1 MVVRPGAV
9 GAGVGGNQ
17 FRSPNQA
24 VQAAGVL
31 LGHHFPVQVEN
42 KPHQISVLLHLIAQA
57 LGVIAVEL
65 DMAAKGLHLLR
76 TVEGVIAVAG
86 LVVHQ
91 QVAGVVVLEHGGDPT
106 LGVGGQ
112 PVPGVVLVQLLH
124 TAGDPARA
132 VARLVVEQLL
142 GVGGILHLF
151 QLVQRVIVI
160 EGITSKLTLQRPV
173 AVAVIEILVFRQQ
186 LPAGLDKQAG
196 EILVLELPL
205 DRTVGLRADGAVG
218 VVLIRRQP
226 VPIFLLRSHFSKR
239 ASKSQAGMDAPPM
252 SWRHRRRFWTYLL

>member
-9 GAGVGGNQ
+9 GAGAAGNQ
-17 FRSPNQA
+17 LRAPDQP
-24 VQAAGVL
+24 VQAAVVL
-31 LGHHFPVQVEN
+31 LGHSLPVLVED
-42 KPHQISVLLHLIAQA
+42 KPHQIAVLLHLIPQA
-57 LGVIAVEL
+57 LSVIAIEL
-65 DMAAKGLHLLR
+65 DMAVKGLHLLR
-76 TVEGVIAVAG
+76 AVEGVVAIAG
-86 LVVHQ
+86 LVVYQ
-91 QVAGVVVLEHGGDPT
+91 QVAGVVVLKHGGDAA
-106 LGVGGQ
+106 LGIGGQ
-112 PVPGVVLVQLLH
+112 PVSGVVLVQLFH
-124 TAGDPARA
+124 AAGQSARA
-132 VARLVVEQLL
+132 VARPVVEQLL

-186 LPAGLDKQAG
+186 LPAGLDKQAYK
-196 EILVLELPL
+196 ILVQVVLELPL

-226 VPIFLLRSHFSKR
+226 VPIILLRSHFSKR

-252 SWRHRRRFWTYLL
+252 SW

>member
-1 MVVRPGAV
+1 MIVRACAV
-9 GAGVGGNQ
+9 GAGIGGNQ
-17 FRSPNQA
+17 LRGPDQA

-31 LGHHFPVQVEN
+31 LGHGLPVLVEDE
-42 KPHQISVLLHLIAQA
+42 PHQVSVLLHLIPQA
-57 LGVIAVEL
+57 FGVVAVEL
-65 DMAAKGLHLLR
+65 DMAVEGFCRLCA
-76 TVEGVIAVAG
+76 VEGVVAVTG
-86 LVVHQ
+86 LVVRQ
-91 QVAGVVVLEHGGDPT
+91 QIAGVVVLEHGGDT
-106 LGVGGQ
+106 ALGVGGQ

-124 TAGDPARA
+124 TLGDPARA
-132 VARLVVEQLL
+132 VARLVVEQFF

-173 AVAVIEILVFRQQ
+173 AVAVIEILVLRQQ

-196 EILVLELPL
+196 EILVQVVLELPL

-226 VPIFLLRSHFSKR
+226 VPIILLRSHFSKR

-252 SWRHRRRFWTYLL
+252 SW

>member
-1 MVVRPGAV
+1 MVVRPGAI
-9 GAGVGGNQ
+9 GAGVGSNQ
-17 FRSPNQA
+17 LRGPDQA
-24 VQAAGVL
+24 VQAAVVL
-31 LGHHFPVQVEN
+31 LGHSLPVLVEDE
-42 KPHQISVLLHLIAQA
+42 PHQAAVLLHLIPQA
-57 LGVIAVEL
+57 LGIVAVEL
-65 DMAAKGLHLLR
+65 DMAVKGLHLLR
-76 TVEGVIAVAG
+76 AVEGVVAVAG
-86 LVVHQ
+86 LIVHQ
-91 QVAGVVVLEHGGDPT
+91 QVAGVVILEHGCDAA
-106 LGVGGQ
+106 LGEGGQ

-124 TAGDPARA
+124 AAGDPARA

-173 AVAVIEILVFRQQ
+173 AVAVIEILVLRQQ

-196 EILVLELPL
+196 EILVQVVLELPL

-226 VPIFLLRSHFSKR
+226 VPIILLRSHFSKR

-252 SWRHRRRFWTYLL
+252 SW